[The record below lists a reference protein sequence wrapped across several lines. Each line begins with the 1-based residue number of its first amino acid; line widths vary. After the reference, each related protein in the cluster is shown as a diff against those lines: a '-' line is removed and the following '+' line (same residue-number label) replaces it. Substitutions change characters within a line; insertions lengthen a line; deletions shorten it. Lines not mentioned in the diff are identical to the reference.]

1 MDEMGGIPEMSEES
15 LVGAALEETAIFQ
28 GDFIVDAATDRV
40 LRLHL
45 DTFQGPLEVLLYLI
59 KAQEIDIFDIP
70 IARITDQYLKFI
82 DLMDVSRLDVVGDY
96 LVMAATLIQ
105 IKSKMLI
112 PAEIDEDDEEID
124 EEDPRL
130 ELVEKLI
137 AYRKYRDVA
146 ARLAGLESERLNSF
160 TRNVKPEI
168 GPVEDEEEEF
178 IDVSL
183 FDLTQ
188 AFKGVI
194 RFLHQGQVHEIET
207 EIYSVDEQI
216 ERIQTILD
224 MQNSVA
230 WTDLFRMCKTRVEL
244 ICAFLAILELCR
256 MEVISAHQHATFGD
270 IRIFRKV
277 AESNVA

>member
-1 MDEMGGIPEMSEES
+1 MGGIPEMSEEIP
-15 LVGAALEETAIFQ
+15 VGTALEETAIFQ

-168 GPVEDEEEEF
+168 GPVEDEEEEY

-207 EIYSVDEQI
+207 EIYSIDEQI

>member
-1 MDEMGGIPEMSEES
+1 MSEELS
-15 LVGAALEETAIFQ
+15 VGTAVEEMDALQ
-28 GDFIVDAATDRV
+28 GEFIVDEATDRV
-40 LRLHL
+40 LRVHL
-45 DTFQGPLEVLLYLI
+45 DTFQGPLEILLYLI
-59 KAQEIDIFDIP
+59 KSQEIDIFDIP
-70 IARITDQYLKFI
+70 IARITEQYLKFI
-82 DLMDVSRLDVVGDY
+82 DLMEVSNLEVAGDY

-112 PAEIDEDDEEID
+112 PAELDEDDDEID

-160 TRNVKPEI
+160 TRNVKPEV
-168 GPVEDEEEEF
+168 GPVEDEEEDYIE
-178 IDVSL
+178 VSL

-194 RFLHQGQVHEIET
+194 RFLHQGQEHEIES
-207 EIYSVDEQI
+207 EVYSVDEKI
-216 ERIQTILD
+216 EGIQSILD

-230 WTDLFRMCKTRVEL
+230 WTDLFRMCKSRVEL
-244 ICAFLAILELCR
+244 ICAFLAILELCK

-270 IRIFRKV
+270 IRIFKKV
-277 AESNVA
+277 AESNAA